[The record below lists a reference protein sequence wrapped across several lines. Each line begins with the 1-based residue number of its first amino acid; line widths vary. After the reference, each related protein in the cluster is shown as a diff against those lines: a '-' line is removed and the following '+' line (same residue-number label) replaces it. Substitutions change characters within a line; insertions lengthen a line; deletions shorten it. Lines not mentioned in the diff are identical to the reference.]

1 MLGLI
6 VRGVFLVGILTWY
19 STSVWKMIDGYFR
32 DQFRSYLE
40 EEYRKNPRMRTDVQS
55 GSADHSEPS
64 LTDTTTEPPREI
76 LEAAETAAR
85 AVEAAEND
93 STSVTSDESLMTG
106 GTSENEA
113 VAEGSADKNAFQGT
127 VAESGPAE
135 RRKLLPESRQ
145 KDPRRLINDDDRD
158 LEGNERG
165 RRSVSQASK
174 GTARG
179 TKRGRRRLPVS
190 RDISRERPELP
201 KRRNVRTVTFT
212 ERDFKSVIR
221 DYVSNDDFW
230 EFEED
235 ADEKEPLEGI
245 LVSELPF
252 KPRADIGDLDRVTAD
267 EYCPLSLDDEASC
280 DETFKWP

>member
-6 VRGVFLVGILTWY
+6 VRGVFLVGILSWY
-19 STSVWKMIDGYFR
+19 SISVWKMIDGYFR

-55 GSADHSEPS
+55 GSADKSEPS
-64 LTDTTTEPPREI
+64 LTDSTTEPPREI

-93 STSVTSDESLMTG
+93 STLATSDEGRTTG
-106 GTSENEA
+106 GTSGNGA
-113 VAEGSADKNAFQGT
+113 VAGGSADKNAFLGT
-127 VAESGPAE
+127 VAESWPAE
-135 RRKLLPESRQ
+135 RRKLAESGPEDSRQ
-145 KDPRRLINDDDRD
+145 LINDDDRD
-158 LEGNERG
+158 LEENERG

-174 GTARG
+174 GTTRG
-179 TKRGRRRLPVS
+179 RRLPVP
-190 RDISRERPELP
+190 RDISRESPELP

-267 EYCPLSLDDEASC
+267 EYCPLSLEDEASC